1 LPIVDK
7 DEKITFFCYGK
18 TVVNLLIFLSF
29 LAIFFYSVAALSRFY
44 RISGLLFLGG
54 LAVSVHAVVLYQNI
68 VAPAGL
74 NLGIFTAASLMS
86 WVIALLL
93 LISLMREPVENLA
106 VVLFP
111 VAALTIGLDVYFHTE
126 LILSSDNHFGVTIH
140 ILVSIIAYSLLS
152 LSALQALFL
161 ALQDYQLHHKH
172 PGWVIQRLP
181 PLQVME
187 SLLFQMI
194 TIGFIFLTV
203 SLISGA
209 IFLDDI
215 FAQHLVHKTILSIV
229 AWGFFAV
236 LLWGRWH
243 SGWRGKKA
251 RRWTLSG
258 FVFLMLAYFGSKM
271 VLELILHR

>member
-1 LPIVDK
+1 M
-7 DEKITFFCYGK
+7 
-18 TVVNLLIFLSF
+18 NLLILSL
-29 LAIFFYSVAALSRFY
+29 LAIFLYSVAALSRFY
-44 RISGLLFLGG
+44 RIKGLLLFGSV
-54 LAVSVHAVVLYQNI
+54 AVIAHAVVLYQNL
-68 VAPAGL
+68 VAPSGL

-93 LISLMREPVENLA
+93 LVSLMREPVENLA

-111 VAALTIGLDVYFHTE
+111 IAALTIGLDVYFHTE
-126 LILSSDNHFGVTIH
+126 RILSTEHPFGVTVH
-140 ILVSIIAYSLLS
+140 ILVSIVAYSLLS
-152 LSALQALFL
+152 ISALQAVFL
-161 ALQDYQLHHKH
+161 AIQDYQLHHKR

-194 TIGFIFLTV
+194 SIGFILLTV
-203 SLISGA
+203 SLISGFV
-209 IFLDDI
+209 FLEDI

-236 LLWGRWH
+236 LLWGRWRY
-243 SGWRGKKA
+243 GWRGKKA
-251 RRWTLSG
+251 IRWTLIG
-258 FVFLMLAYFGSKM
+258 FVVLMLGYFGSKM

>member
-1 LPIVDK
+1 
-7 DEKITFFCYGK
+7 
-18 TVVNLLIFLSF
+18 VNLLILSL
-29 LAIFFYSVAALSRFY
+29 LAIFLYSMATLSRFY
-44 RISGLLFLGG
+44 RVTGLLFFGG

-68 VAPAGL
+68 VAPSGL

-93 LISLMREPVENLA
+93 LFSLIRQPIENLA
-106 VVLFP
+106 VILFP
-111 VAALTIGLDVYFHTE
+111 IAALTIGLDIYFHTE
-126 LILSSDNHFGVTIH
+126 RILSPEHPFGVTIH

-152 LSALQALFL
+152 ISALQALFL
-161 ALQDYQLHHKH
+161 ALQDYQLHHKR

-194 TIGFIFLTV
+194 TIGFILLTV
-203 SLISGA
+203 SLMSGV

-229 AWGFFAV
+229 AWGVFAV
-236 LLWGRWH
+236 LIWGRWR
-243 SGWRGKKA
+243 SGWRGKTA
-251 RRWTLSG
+251 IRWTLSG
-258 FVFLMLAYFGSKM
+258 FIVLMLGYFGSKM